1 MVLITNNLPSGYHRD
16 FQLLKE
22 NIIAAIEDVKD
33 LLDIFNYAIQQVQV
47 QYIDLNDSKYQY
59 LFTVDNINTFV
70 EKGMPFREAY
80 QKIGGEVENGTYKPD
95 TSKKHTHIGSIGN
108 LCLNEI
114 KEKYPK

>member
-1 MVLITNNLPSGYHRD
+1 
-16 FQLLKE
+16 
-22 NIIAAIEDVKD
+22 
-33 LLDIFNYAIQQVQV
+33 
-47 QYIDLNDSKYQY
+47 
-59 LFTVDNINTFV
+59 
-70 EKGMPFREAY
+70 MPFREAY